1 MKRVP
6 ILILFITLLSS
17 LLWAAAG
24 TEEEEAS
31 QTEGAVPTGRYLE
44 SPMLTSRVS
53 SGELPPVD
61 ERLPDQPVIF
71 DASWN
76 DVPTEDLDF
85 QLGRYGGTLRAVRT
99 HPNWDADVWA
109 MLKET
114 LVASPGWMD
123 ANPKDLR
130 GNVIQDYEISEDGTT
145 FTFTMREGLKWSDG
159 VAVTTED
166 VLFTYQDVHMN
177 DELQE
182 FGWDILQQWMRT
194 RNQPD
199 GEPMLVEV
207 IDDYTF
213 QVSFPE
219 PYPGFIN
226 SLAVFWGTY
235 RDFLKPKHYLMKFHP
250 QHTSAEQLK
259 DDLKEA
265 GLGEDEWYKLFLE
278 KDHNTWEKTNTTA
291 VDFPSLCPWIIS
303 EVTPTVTLWE
313 RNPYYFKVDSDGKQ
327 LPYIDL
333 VRSEYV
339 TDRETINL
347 KIVAGELDIVERE
360 AGGPNLPFFKENEA
374 RGGYNVTLLQQ
385 HFAPVDI
392 YLNMTHADPVW
403 RQLAQDV
410 RFRQALNMAINRQ
423 DIIDK
428 VFYGFASLPEVVPSA
443 YDPERANGLLDEIGL
458 TARDGDGNRLGPDG
472 KPLIIPI
479 EWAPES
485 PDFQPVV
492 ELLTRDWT
500 ELDLD
505 VVPRELQQDLL
516 HERERS
522 NEIRISLNWDDLEK
536 WWLFSTI
543 WGSPRFATFSWHLWY
558 TSGGESGEK
567 GPDWVYDF
575 FDQIAEVRS
584 SSYEDAQRL
593 VQGAQQIMH
602 DNILYIPTVQKLRK
616 PLLTSDKLGNVPTS
630 GMVLVG
636 VNSGEQLYFK

>member
-1 MKRVP
+1 MKRISIP
-6 ILILFITLLSS
+6 FLLLLLST
-17 LLWAAAG
+17 AAA
-24 TEEEEAS
+24 TADN
-31 QTEGAVPTGRYLE
+31 YME
-44 SPMLTSRVS
+44 SPMLTARVS
-53 SGELPPVD
+53 SGELPPVED
-61 ERLPDQPVIF
+61 RLPDQPVVF

-85 QLGRYGGTLRAVRT
+85 QVGKYGGTLRAVRT

-130 GNVIQDYEISEDGTT
+130 GNVILDYEISEDGTT

-166 VLFTYQDVHMN
+166 VRFTYEDVHMN

-182 FGWDILQQWMRT
+182 FGWDIMQQWMRT
-194 RNQPD
+194 GNQPD

-235 RDFLKPKHYLMKFHP
+235 RDFLKPKHHLMNFHP
-250 QHTSAEQLK
+250 EYTSSDKLK
-259 DDLKEA
+259 DALAEA
-265 GLGEDEWYKLFLE
+265 GLEDDEWYKLFLQE
-278 KDHNTWEKTNTTA
+278 DHNTWEKTNTTA

-303 EVTPTVTLWE
+303 NVTPTVTLWE
-313 RNPYYFKVDSDGKQ
+313 RNPYYFKVDSEGQQ
-327 LPYIDL
+327 LPYIDM

-360 AGGPNLPFFKENEA
+360 AGGPNLPFFKENEE

-403 RQLAQDV
+403 RGLAQDL
-410 RFRQALNMAINRQ
+410 RFRQALNMAIDRQ
-423 DIIDK
+423 DIIGK

-443 YDPERANGLLDEIGL
+443 YDPARANQLLDEIGL
-458 TARDGDGNRLGPDG
+458 TARDADGNRLGPDG
-472 KPLIIPI
+472 NPLMIPI

-505 VVPRELQQDLL
+505 VIPRELQQDLL

-522 NEIRISLNWDDLEK
+522 NEIKISLNWDDLEK
-536 WWLFSTI
+536 WWLFATI
-543 WGSPRFATFSWHLWY
+543 WGSPRFATHSWHLWY
-558 TSGGESGEK
+558 TSGGESGEQ
-567 GPDWVYDF
+567 GPDWVYEF
-575 FDQIAEVRS
+575 FDRIAEVRS

-593 VQGAQQIMH
+593 VKGAQQIMY

-616 PLLTSDKLGNVPTS
+616 PLLTSARLGNVPTS

-636 VNSGEQLYFK
+636 VNSGEQLYFRE

>member
-1 MKRVP
+1 MKRVSIP
-6 ILILFITLLSS
+6 FLLLLLS
-17 LLWAAAG
+17 AAAA
-24 TEEEEAS
+24 TADN
-31 QTEGAVPTGRYLE
+31 YME
-44 SPMLTSRVS
+44 SPMLTARVS
-53 SGELPPVD
+53 SGELPPVE
-61 ERLPDQPVIF
+61 ERLPDQPVVF

-85 QLGRYGGTLRAVRT
+85 QVGTYGGTLRAVRT

-130 GNVIQDYEISEDGTT
+130 GNVILDYEISEDGTT

-159 VAVTTED
+159 VPVTTED
-166 VLFTYQDVHMN
+166 VRFTYEDVHMN

-182 FGWDILQQWMRT
+182 FGWDIMQQWMRT
-194 RNQPD
+194 GNQPD

-235 RDFLKPKHYLMKFHP
+235 RDFLKPKHHLMNFHP
-250 QHTSAEQLK
+250 QYTSSDKLK
-259 DDLKEA
+259 DALAEA
-265 GLGEDEWYKLFLE
+265 GLGDDEWYKLFLQM
-278 KDHNTWEKTNTTA
+278 DHNTWEKTNTTA

-303 EVTPTVTLWE
+303 NVTPTVTLWE
-313 RNPYYFKVDSDGKQ
+313 RNPYYFKVDSEGQQ
-327 LPYIDL
+327 LPYIDM

-360 AGGPNLPFFKENEA
+360 AGGPNLPFFKENEE

-403 RQLAQDV
+403 RGLAQDL
-410 RFRQALNMAINRQ
+410 RFRQALNMAIDRQ
-423 DIIDK
+423 DIIGK

-443 YDPERANGLLDEIGL
+443 YDPARANQLLDEIGL
-458 TARDGDGNRLGPDG
+458 TARDADGNRLGPDG
-472 KPLIIPI
+472 NPLMIPI

-505 VVPRELQQDLL
+505 VIPRQLQQDLL

-522 NEIRISLNWDDLEK
+522 NEIKISLNWDDLEK
-536 WWLFSTI
+536 WWLFATI
-543 WGSPRFATFSWHLWY
+543 WGSLRFATHSWHLWY
-558 TSGGESGEK
+558 TSGGESGEQ
-567 GPDWVYDF
+567 GPDWVYEF

-593 VQGAQQIMH
+593 VKGAQQIMY

-616 PLLTSDKLGNVPTS
+616 PLLTSVKLGNVPTS

-636 VNSGEQLYFK
+636 VNSGEQLFFRE